1 MVNGEK
7 PQNVVIMG
15 AAGRDFHNFNVV
27 YRDDA
32 RFHVAAFTAAQIPGI
47 SGRRY
52 PKALAGK
59 LYPNGIPILDEEDL
73 SAICEEYTIDQVI
86 FAYSDVEHATVMH
99 KASIAL
105 AAGADFE
112 LLGPHRTMLKSKLP
126 VIAICAVRTGVGKSQ
141 TTRWLGRKLRDAG
154 IKAAVIR
161 HPMPYGDLEKQA
173 VQRFAKLSDLDDAQC
188 TIEEREEYEPHIVA
202 GNIVFAGVDYERIL
216 CKAEEE
222 AQVILWDGGN
232 NDFSFYR
239 PDLHIVMVD
248 PLRPG
253 HEATHH
259 PGEAVLRMADLAVIA
274 KTNSASSA
282 DIQKVTDN
290 IKRLNPGAHI
300 VRAASLVTLDNEAAV
315 RGKRV
320 IVVDD
325 GPTITHGGMAYGAG
339 YVAATQAH
347 AMEIVDPRHSAAG
360 EIADVYRRFPHIG
373 KVLPAMGYSAG
384 ELADLE
390 KTINGASADAVVAG
404 TPIDLSRLMKL
415 NKPVI
420 RTRYEFAEVGGPS
433 LGSYIETFLR
443 EHKLLPSNALTMP
456 AA

>member
-1 MVNGEK
+1 
-7 PQNVVIMG
+7 
-15 AAGRDFHNFNVV
+15 
-27 YRDDA
+27 
-32 RFHVAAFTAAQIPGI
+32 
-47 SGRRY
+47 
-52 PKALAGK
+52 
-59 LYPNGIPILDEEDL
+59 
-73 SAICEEYTIDQVI
+73 
-86 FAYSDVEHATVMH
+86 
-99 KASIAL
+99 
-105 AAGADFE
+105 
-112 LLGPHRTMLKSKLP
+112 
-126 VIAICAVRTGVGKSQ
+126 
-141 TTRWLGRKLRDAG
+141 
-154 IKAAVIR
+154 
-161 HPMPYGDLEKQA
+161 
-173 VQRFAKLSDLDDAQC
+173 
-188 TIEEREEYEPHIVA
+188 
-202 GNIVFAGVDYERIL
+202 
-216 CKAEEE
+216 
-222 AQVILWDGGN
+222 
-232 NDFSFYR
+232 
-239 PDLHIVMVD
+239 MVD

-259 PGEAVLRMADLAVIA
+259 PGEAVLRMADIAVIA

-290 IKRLNPGAHI
+290 IKHLNPSAHI

-339 YVAATQAH
+339 YVAATQSH

-360 EIADVYRRFPHIG
+360 EIAEVYRRFPHIG
-373 KVLPAMGYSAG
+373 KVLPAMGYSAR

-420 RTRYEFAEVGGPS
+420 RTRYEFAEAGGPS
-433 LGSYIETFLR
+433 LGSHIDTFLR
-443 EHKLLPSNALTMP
+443 EHKLLPSKALTMP

>member
-1 MVNGEK
+1 M
-7 PQNVVIMG
+7 
-15 AAGRDFHNFNVV
+15 
-27 YRDDA
+27 
-32 RFHVAAFTAAQIPGI
+32 T
-47 SGRRY
+47 
-52 PKALAGK
+52 
-59 LYPNGIPILDEEDL
+59 
-73 SAICEEYTIDQVI
+73 
-86 FAYSDVEHATVMH
+86 
-99 KASIAL
+99 
-105 AAGADFE
+105 
-112 LLGPHRTMLKSKLP
+112 
-126 VIAICAVRTGVGKSQ
+126 
-141 TTRWLGRKLRDAG
+141 
-154 IKAAVIR
+154 
-161 HPMPYGDLEKQA
+161 
-173 VQRFAKLSDLDDAQC
+173 
-188 TIEEREEYEPHIVA
+188 

-216 CKAEEE
+216 RKAEEE

-253 HEATHH
+253 HEVTHH
-259 PGEAVLRMADLAVIA
+259 PGEAVLRMADIVVIA
-274 KTNSASSA
+274 KTNSASSV

-290 IKRLNPGAHI
+290 IKRLTPGAQI
-300 VRAASLVTLDNEAAV
+300 VRAASLVTLENEAAV

-347 AMEIVDPRHSAAG
+347 AAEIVDPRHSAAG
-360 EIADVYRRFPHIG
+360 EIAGVYRRFPHIG
-373 KVLPAMGYSAG
+373 KVLPAMGYSAK

-390 KTINGASADAVVAG
+390 KTINEAEADAVVAE

-420 RTRYEFAEVGGPS
+420 RIRYEFAEAGGPS
-433 LGSYIETFLR
+433 LRSHIDAFLR
-443 EHKLLPSNALTMP
+443 EHKLVSTKALTMP